1 MSVSVRMRARVCP
14 CSCIG
19 GWVYVCVCICVYVR
33 MRECQW
39 ARINPNVFAV
49 SLQILQVMICNNNVP
64 SLTI

>member
-1 MSVSVRMRARVCP
+1 MC
-14 CSCIG
+14 
-19 GWVYVCVCICVYVR
+19 VCVCVYVR

-64 SLTI
+64 KFDDMKRLFLRQS